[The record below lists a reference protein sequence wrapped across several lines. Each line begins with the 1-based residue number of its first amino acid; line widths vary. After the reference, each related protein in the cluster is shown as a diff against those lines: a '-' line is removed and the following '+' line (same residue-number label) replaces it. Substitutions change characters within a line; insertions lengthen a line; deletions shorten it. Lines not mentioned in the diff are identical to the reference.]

1 VLWGLFPLISP
12 TATIQCLM
20 MRGEREAD
28 LPAEGGFI
36 CYQVSEEWRVGV
48 WHRDSRKRGQCAS
61 VVARQLFLLT
71 VVFSV
76 PLEMILIDSNAITGC
91 LNA

>member
-12 TATIQCLM
+12 TATLPVFDDA
-20 MRGEREAD
+20 RGEREAD

-61 VVARQLFLLT
+61 VVARQLFF
-71 VVFSV
+71 VDSGVFCSFGDD
-76 PLEMILIDSNAITGC
+76 PYR
-91 LNA
+91 